1 MFGLRDSDILDIIQ
15 VLEKF
20 PEVESARIFGS
31 RAKGNYRNGSDV
43 DLAVFGNN
51 ISFER
56 IIHISSVLNEE
67 TVMPYYFDVLDY
79 YSIENA
85 DLVRHI
91 DRIGKIIYSKEKRV
105 LAV

>member
-20 PEVESARIFGS
+20 PEVELARIFGS

-67 TVMPYYFDVLDY
+67 TMMPYYFDVLDY

>member
-1 MFGLRDSDILDIIQ
+1 MFGLRDSDISDIIQ

-20 PEVESARIFGS
+20 PEVELARIFGS

>member
-1 MFGLRDSDILDIIQ
+1 MFGLRDSDISDIIQ

-20 PEVESARIFGS
+20 PEVELARIFGS

-67 TVMPYYFDVLDY
+67 TMMPYYFDVLDY

-91 DRIGKIIYSKEKRV
+91 DRIGRIIYSKEKRV

>member
-51 ISFER
+51 IPFER

>member
-1 MFGLRDSDILDIIQ
+1 MFGLRDSDISDIIQ

-20 PEVESARIFGS
+20 PEVELARIFGS

-67 TVMPYYFDVLDY
+67 TMMPYYFDVLDY

>member
-67 TVMPYYFDVLDY
+67 TMMPYYFDVLDY

>member
-1 MFGLRDSDILDIIQ
+1 MFGLRDSDISDIIQ

>member
-1 MFGLRDSDILDIIQ
+1 MFGLRDSDISDIIQ

-67 TVMPYYFDVLDY
+67 TMMPYYFDVLDY